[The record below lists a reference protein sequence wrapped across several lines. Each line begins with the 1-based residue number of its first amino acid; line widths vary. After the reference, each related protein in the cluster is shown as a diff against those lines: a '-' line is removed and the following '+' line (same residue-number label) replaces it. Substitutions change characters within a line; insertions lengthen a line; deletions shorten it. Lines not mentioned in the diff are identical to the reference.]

1 VLCTIGDLVE
11 DVVVWLNTE
20 LNIGSDT
27 ESIIRRTRGGS
38 AANVAMFA
46 ALTGTPSRFIG
57 QVGHDRLGTHLCE
70 VLRNSGVDVQVIS
83 DGRTGSI
90 VVLVQPNGQRSFL
103 TDRGVA
109 SHLAH
114 FDAALMND
122 VHILHVPT
130 YSLTDEPL
138 ASTCA
143 QYIASARSNGA
154 LISVDA
160 SSASVLTKYGIQRF
174 QALMQTLQP
183 DVFLCNEDEA
193 ATLGLHANNPMI
205 GAQVTVIKQGPLPVI
220 VVHQDGTSQMH
231 PVPAVDN
238 IVDTTG
244 AGDAFAAGF
253 LPAYASSRNIVAAV
267 SQGHALAS
275 RVLQCP
281 GATLNPSLQQE
292 QL

>member
-1 VLCTIGDLVE
+1 MLCTIGDLVE

-27 ESIIRRTRGGS
+27 ESVIRRTRGGS
-38 AANVAMFA
+38 AANVSMFA

-57 QVGHDRLGTHLCE
+57 QVGNDRLGSQLCE
-70 VLRNSGVDVQVIS
+70 VLRDSGVDVQVVA

-114 FDAALMND
+114 FDATLMND
-122 VHILHVPT
+122 VSILHVPT

-138 ASTCA
+138 ASTCV
-143 QYIASARSNGA
+143 QYINAARSMGA
-154 LISVDA
+154 IVSIDA
-160 SSASVLTKYGIQRF
+160 SSSSVLVQYGADRYRALIQS
-174 QALMQTLQP
+174 LQP

-193 ATLGLHANNPMI
+193 KVLGLGAKMPMA
-205 GAQVTVIKQGPLPVI
+205 GAALTVIKQGPLPVI
-220 VVHQDGTSQMH
+220 AVQHDGTTTEVAVT
-231 PVPAVDN
+231 PVAN

-253 LPAYASSRNIVAAV
+253 LPHYAQTKNIGNAIA
-267 SQGHALAS
+267 QGNALAS
-275 RVLQCP
+275 RVLQSP
-281 GATLNPSLQQE
+281 GATLNSSQQ
-292 QL
+292 

>member
-27 ESIIRRTRGGS
+27 ESVIRRTRGGS
-38 AANVAMFA
+38 AANVSMFA
-46 ALTGTPSRFIG
+46 ALTRTPSRFIG
-57 QVGHDRLGTHLCE
+57 QVGNDRLGSQLCE
-70 VLRNSGVDVQVIS
+70 VLRDSGVDVQVIA

-114 FDAALMND
+114 FDATLMND
-122 VHILHVPT
+122 VSILHVPT

-138 ASTCA
+138 ASTCL
-143 QYIASARSNGA
+143 QYINTARATGSI
-154 LISVDA
+154 ISIDA
-160 SSASVLTKYGIQRF
+160 SSSSVLKQYGTDRYR
-174 QALMQTLQP
+174 ALIQTLQP
-183 DVFLCNEDEA
+183 HVFLCNEDEA
-193 ATLGLHANNPMI
+193 KVLGL
-205 GAQVTVIKQGPLPVI
+205 GAQLPIVGAALTIIKQGPLPVI
-220 VVHQDGTSQMH
+220 AVQHDGTTTEVAVT
-231 PVPAVDN
+231 PVAN

-253 LPAYASSRNIVAAV
+253 LPHYAQTKNIGNAIA
-267 SQGHALAS
+267 QGNALAS
-275 RVLQCP
+275 RVLQSP
-281 GATLNPSLQQE
+281 GATLNSSQQ
-292 QL
+292 

>member
-27 ESIIRRTRGGS
+27 ESVIRRTRGGS
-38 AANVAMFA
+38 AANVSMFA
-46 ALTGTPSRFIG
+46 ALTQTPSRFIG
-57 QVGHDRLGTHLCE
+57 QVGNDRLGSQLCE
-70 VLRNSGVDVQVIS
+70 VLRDFGVDVQVIS

-114 FDAALMND
+114 FDAVLMSD
-122 VHILHVPT
+122 VSILHVPT

-138 ASTCA
+138 ASTCV
-143 QYIASARSNGA
+143 QYINAARATGA
-154 LISVDA
+154 LISIDA
-160 SSASVLTKYGIQRF
+160 SSSSVLKQYGTDRYRALIQS
-174 QALMQTLQP
+174 LSP

-193 ATLGLHANNPMI
+193 AVLGLGANLPMA
-205 GAQVTVIKQGPLPVI
+205 GAVLTVIKQGPLPVI
-220 VVHQDGTSQMH
+220 AVQHNGTTTDVAVT
-231 PVPAVDN
+231 PVAN

-253 LPAYASSRNIVAAV
+253 LPHYAQTKNITDAVAYGNAV
-267 SQGHALAS
+267 AS
-275 RVLQCP
+275 RVLQSP
-281 GATLNPSLQQE
+281 GATLNTSQQ
-292 QL
+292 

>member
-1 VLCTIGDLVE
+1 MLCTIGDLVE
-11 DVVVWLNTE
+11 DVVVWLNTD
-20 LNIGSDT
+20 LNVGSDT
-27 ESIIRRTRGGS
+27 ESVIRRTRGGS

-46 ALTGTPSRFIG
+46 ALTETPSRFIG
-57 QVGHDRLGTHLCE
+57 QVGHDRLGSHLCE
-70 VLRNSGVDVQVIS
+70 VLRDSGVDVQVIA

-122 VHILHVPT
+122 VSILHVPT

-138 ASTCA
+138 ASTCV
-143 QYIASARSNGA
+143 QYINAAREHKA
-154 LISVDA
+154 LVSIDA
-160 SSASVLTKYGIQRF
+160 SSSSVLQKYGVDAYRSLI
-174 QALMQTLQP
+174 ATLQP

-193 ATLGLHANNPMI
+193 GVLGLGANQPVG
-205 GAQVTVIKQGPLPVI
+205 GAELTVIKQGSLPVI
-220 VVHQDGTSQMH
+220 AVHHSGTTTEVDVP
-231 PVPAVDN
+231 PVAD

-253 LPAYASSRNIVAAV
+253 LPIYANTRDVLAAI
-267 SQGHALAS
+267 QHGNELAS
-275 RVLQCP
+275 RVVRSP
-281 GATLNPSLQQE
+281 GATMITSQPQD
-292 QL
+292 

>member
-1 VLCTIGDLVE
+1 MLCTIGDLVE

-143 QYIASARSNGA
+143 QYIASARSNGS

>member
-1 VLCTIGDLVE
+1 MLCTIGDLVE
-11 DVVVWLNTE
+11 DVVGWLTTE

-27 ESIIRRTRGGS
+27 ESVIRRTRGGS
-38 AANVAMFA
+38 AANVSMFA

-57 QVGHDRLGTHLCE
+57 QVGHDRLGSQLCE
-70 VLRNSGVDVQVIS
+70 VLRDSGVDVQVIS

-114 FDAALMND
+114 FDAMFMND
-122 VHILHVPT
+122 VSILHVPT

-138 ASTCA
+138 ASTCV
-143 QYIASARSNGA
+143 QYIKTARANGA
-154 LISVDA
+154 LISIDA
-160 SSASVLTKYGIQRF
+160 SSSSVLTQYGTDRYRALIQS
-174 QALMQTLQP
+174 MSP

-193 ATLGLHANNPMI
+193 AVLGLGANQPMA
-205 GAQVTVIKQGPLPVI
+205 GSALTVIKQGPLPVI
-220 VVHQDGTSQMH
+220 AVQHNGTTTE
-231 PVPAVDN
+231 VAVTPIAN

-253 LPAYASSRNIVAAV
+253 LPHYAQTKNINDAVAH
-267 SQGHALAS
+267 GHAVAS
-275 RVLQCP
+275 RVLQSP
-281 GATLNPSLQQE
+281 GATLNTSQQ
-292 QL
+292 

>member
-27 ESIIRRTRGGS
+27 ESVIRRTRGGS
-38 AANVAMFA
+38 AANVSMFA
-46 ALTGTPSRFIG
+46 ALTRTPSRFIG
-57 QVGHDRLGTHLCE
+57 QVGNDRLGSQLCE
-70 VLRNSGVDVQVIS
+70 VLRDSGVDVQVIA

-114 FDAALMND
+114 FDATLMND
-122 VHILHVPT
+122 VSILHVPT

-138 ASTCA
+138 ASTCL
-143 QYIASARSNGA
+143 QYINTARATGSI
-154 LISVDA
+154 ISIDA
-160 SSASVLTKYGIQRF
+160 SSSSVLKQYGTDRYR
-174 QALMQTLQP
+174 ALIQTLQP
-183 DVFLCNEDEA
+183 HVFLCNEDEA
-193 ATLGLHANNPMI
+193 KVLGL
-205 GAQVTVIKQGPLPVI
+205 GAQLPMAGAALTFIKQGPLPVI
-220 VVHQDGTSQMH
+220 AVQHDGTTTEVAVT
-231 PVPAVDN
+231 PVAN

-253 LPAYASSRNIVAAV
+253 LPHYAQTKNIGNAIA
-267 SQGHALAS
+267 QGNALAS
-275 RVLQCP
+275 RVLQSP
-281 GATLNPSLQQE
+281 GATLHSSQQ
-292 QL
+292 

>member
-1 VLCTIGDLVE
+1 MLCTIGDLVE

-27 ESIIRRTRGGS
+27 ESVIRRTRGGS
-38 AANVAMFA
+38 AANVSMFA
-46 ALTGTPSRFIG
+46 ALTGTSSRFIG
-57 QVGHDRLGTHLCE
+57 QVGNDHLGSQLCE
-70 VLRNSGVDVQVIS
+70 VLRDSGVDVQVIA

-114 FDAALMND
+114 FDATLMND
-122 VHILHVPT
+122 VSILHVPT

-138 ASTCA
+138 ASTCV
-143 QYIASARSNGA
+143 QYINAARANGA
-154 LISVDA
+154 LISIDA
-160 SSASVLTKYGIQRF
+160 SSSSVLTQYGTDRYRALIQS
-174 QALMQTLQP
+174 LSP

-193 ATLGLHANNPMI
+193 AVLGLGGNLPMA
-205 GAQVTVIKQGPLPVI
+205 GAVLTVIKQGPLPVI
-220 VVHQDGTSQMH
+220 AVQHNGTTTEVAVS
-231 PVPAVDN
+231 PVAN

-253 LPAYASSRNIVAAV
+253 LPHYAQTKSINDAVAH
-267 SQGHALAS
+267 GHAVAS
-275 RVLQCP
+275 RVLQSP
-281 GATLNPSLQQE
+281 GATLNTSQQ
-292 QL
+292 

>member
-1 VLCTIGDLVE
+1 MLCTIGDLVE

-27 ESIIRRTRGGS
+27 ESVIRRTRGGS
-38 AANVAMFA
+38 AANVSMFA

-57 QVGHDRLGTHLCE
+57 QVGHDRLGSQLCE
-70 VLRNSGVDVQVIS
+70 VLRDSGVDVQVIS

-114 FDAALMND
+114 FDAMFMND
-122 VHILHVPT
+122 VSILHVPT

-138 ASTCA
+138 ASTCL
-143 QYIASARSNGA
+143 QYINAARANGA
-154 LISVDA
+154 LISIDA
-160 SSASVLTKYGIQRF
+160 SSSSVLTQYGTDRYRTLIQS
-174 QALMQTLQP
+174 LSP

-193 ATLGLHANNPMI
+193 AVLGLGANLPMA
-205 GAQVTVIKQGPLPVI
+205 GAVLTVIKQGPLPVI
-220 VVHQDGTSQMH
+220 AVQHNGTTTEVAVT
-231 PVPAVDN
+231 PVAN

-253 LPAYASSRNIVAAV
+253 LPLYTQTKNINDAVAH
-267 SQGHALAS
+267 GHAVAS
-275 RVLQCP
+275 RVLQSP
-281 GATLNPSLQQE
+281 GATLNTSQQ
-292 QL
+292 

>member
-1 VLCTIGDLVE
+1 MLCTLGDLVE

-46 ALTGTPSRFIG
+46 SLTGTPSRFIG

-70 VLRNSGVDVQVIS
+70 VLRDSGVDVQVIS

-143 QYIASARSNGA
+143 QYIASARSNGS

-220 VVHQDGTSQMH
+220 VVHQDGTTQMH

>member
-1 VLCTIGDLVE
+1 MLCTIGDLVE

-70 VLRNSGVDVQVIS
+70 VLRDSGVDVQVIS

-143 QYIASARSNGA
+143 QYIASARSNGS

-205 GAQVTVIKQGPLPVI
+205 GAQMTVIKQGPLPVI

>member
-1 VLCTIGDLVE
+1 MLCTIGDLVE

-27 ESIIRRTRGGS
+27 ESVIRRTRGGS
-38 AANVAMFA
+38 AANVSMFA

-57 QVGHDRLGTHLCE
+57 QVGNDRLGSQLCE
-70 VLRNSGVDVQVIS
+70 VLRDSGVDVQVIA

-114 FDAALMND
+114 FDATLMND
-122 VHILHVPT
+122 VSILHVPT

-138 ASTCA
+138 ASTCL
-143 QYIASARSNGA
+143 QYINTARATGSI
-154 LISVDA
+154 ISIDA
-160 SSASVLTKYGIQRF
+160 SSSSVLMQYRTDRYR
-174 QALMQTLQP
+174 ALIQTLQP
-183 DVFLCNEDEA
+183 HVFLCNEDEA
-193 ATLGLHANNPMI
+193 KVLGL
-205 GAQVTVIKQGPLPVI
+205 GAQLPIVGAALTIIKQGPLPVI
-220 VVHQDGTSQMH
+220 AVQHDGTTTEVAVT
-231 PVPAVDN
+231 PVAN

-253 LPAYASSRNIVAAV
+253 LPHYAQTKNIGNAIA
-267 SQGHALAS
+267 QGNALAS
-275 RVLQCP
+275 RVLQSP
-281 GATLNPSLQQE
+281 GATLNTSQQ
-292 QL
+292 

>member
-1 VLCTIGDLVE
+1 MLCTIGDLVE

-70 VLRNSGVDVQVIS
+70 VLRDSGVEVQVIS

-143 QYIASARSNGA
+143 QYIASARSNGS

-160 SSASVLTKYGIQRF
+160 SSASVLTKYGILRF

-253 LPAYASSRNIVAAV
+253 LPAYASSRNIAAAV

>member
-1 VLCTIGDLVE
+1 MLCTIGDLVE

-46 ALTGTPSRFIG
+46 SLTGTPSRFIG

-70 VLRNSGVDVQVIS
+70 VLRDSGVEVQVIS

>member
-1 VLCTIGDLVE
+1 MLCTIGDLVE

-27 ESIIRRTRGGS
+27 ESVIRRTRGGS
-38 AANVAMFA
+38 AANVSMFA

-57 QVGHDRLGTHLCE
+57 QVGNDRLGSQLCE
-70 VLRNSGVDVQVIS
+70 VLRDLGIDVQVIA

-114 FDAALMND
+114 FDATLMND
-122 VHILHVPT
+122 VSILHVPT

-138 ASTCA
+138 ASTCV
-143 QYIASARSNGA
+143 QYINAARSMGA
-154 LISVDA
+154 IVSIDA
-160 SSASVLTKYGIQRF
+160 SSSSVLTQYGTDRYRALIQS
-174 QALMQTLQP
+174 LQP
-183 DVFLCNEDEA
+183 HVFLCNEDEA
-193 ATLGLHANNPMI
+193 KVLGLGAKMPMA
-205 GAQVTVIKQGPLPVI
+205 GASLTVIKQGPLPVI
-220 VVHQDGTSQMH
+220 AVQHDGTTTEVSVI
-231 PVPAVDN
+231 PVAN

-253 LPAYASSRNIVAAV
+253 LPHYAQTKNVGNAIT
-267 SQGHALAS
+267 QGNSLAS
-275 RVLQCP
+275 RVLQSP
-281 GATLNPSLQQE
+281 GATLNSSQQ
-292 QL
+292 

>member
-1 VLCTIGDLVE
+1 MLCTIGDLVE

-70 VLRNSGVDVQVIS
+70 VLRDSGVDVQVIS

-143 QYIASARSNGA
+143 QYIASARSNGV

-220 VVHQDGTSQMH
+220 VVHQDGTSQMY

>member
-20 LNIGSDT
+20 LNFGSDT
-27 ESIIRRTRGGS
+27 ESVVRRTRGGS
-38 AANVAMFA
+38 AANVTMFA

-57 QVGHDRLGTHLCE
+57 QVGHDRLGSHLCE
-70 VLRNSGVDVQVIS
+70 VLRDSGVDVQVIA

-114 FDAALMND
+114 FDATLMND
-122 VHILHVPT
+122 VSILHVPT

-138 ASTCA
+138 AATCV
-143 QYIASARSNGA
+143 QYINSARTTGA
-154 LISVDA
+154 LISLDA
-160 SSASVLTKYGIQRF
+160 SSSSVLKQYGIDRYR
-174 QALMQTLQP
+174 TLIETLKP

-193 ATLGLHANNPMI
+193 AELGVHAEQPMN
-205 GAQVTVIKQGPLPVI
+205 GAALTVIKQGPLPVI
-220 VVHQDGTSQMH
+220 AVQHDGVTVEVAVA
-231 PVPAVDN
+231 PVAH

-253 LPAYASSRNIVAAV
+253 LPHYSRTKDIVAAV
-267 SQGHALAS
+267 AHGHAVAS
-275 RVLQCP
+275 RVLQSP
-281 GATLNPSLQQE
+281 GATLNNSQQQE

>member
-1 VLCTIGDLVE
+1 MLCTIGDLVE

-70 VLRNSGVDVQVIS
+70 VLRDSGVDVQVIS

-114 FDAALMND
+114 FDDALMND

-138 ASTCA
+138 ASTCI
-143 QYIASARSNGA
+143 QYIASARSDEA

-193 ATLGLHANNPMI
+193 ATLGLHANSPMI

-253 LPAYASSRNIVAAV
+253 LPAYASSRNIAAAV

>member
-27 ESIIRRTRGGS
+27 ESVIRRTRGGS
-38 AANVAMFA
+38 AANVSMFA

-57 QVGHDRLGTHLCE
+57 QVGNDRLGSQLCE
-70 VLRNSGVDVQVIS
+70 VLRDLGIDVQVIA

-114 FDAALMND
+114 FDSTLMND
-122 VHILHVPT
+122 VNILHVPT

-138 ASTCA
+138 ASTCV
-143 QYIASARSNGA
+143 QYINAARSMGA
-154 LISVDA
+154 IVSIDA
-160 SSASVLTKYGIQRF
+160 SSSSVLTQYGTDRYRALIQS
-174 QALMQTLQP
+174 LQP
-183 DVFLCNEDEA
+183 DVFMCNEDEA
-193 ATLGLHANNPMI
+193 KVLGLVAQQPMV
-205 GAQVTVIKQGPLPVI
+205 GAALTVIKQGPLPVI
-220 VVHQDGTSQMH
+220 AVQHDGTTTEVSVM
-231 PVPAVDN
+231 PVAN

-253 LPAYASSRNIVAAV
+253 LPHYAQTKNIGNAIT
-267 SQGHALAS
+267 QGNLLAS
-275 RVLQCP
+275 RVLQSP
-281 GATLNPSLQQE
+281 GATLNSSQQ
-292 QL
+292 

>member
-27 ESIIRRTRGGS
+27 ESVIRRTRGGS
-38 AANVAMFA
+38 AANVSMFA

-57 QVGHDRLGTHLCE
+57 QVGHDRLGSHLCE
-70 VLRNSGVDVQVIS
+70 VLRDSGVDTQVIS

-122 VHILHVPT
+122 VSILHVPT

-138 ASTCA
+138 ASTCV
-143 QYIASARSNGA
+143 QYINAARANGA
-154 LISVDA
+154 LISLDA
-160 SSASVLTKYGIQRF
+160 SSASILQQYGTDRYRTLIQS
-174 QALMQTLQP
+174 LQP

-193 ATLGLHANNPMI
+193 DVLGLGAKQPMS
-205 GAQVTVIKQGPLPVI
+205 GAVFTVIKQGPLPVI
-220 VVHQDGTSQMH
+220 AVQHDGATTEVAVT
-231 PVPAVDN
+231 PVAN

-253 LPAYASSRNIVAAV
+253 LPRYAQTKNIAEAIT
-267 SQGHALAS
+267 QGNALAS
-275 RVLQCP
+275 RVLQSP
-281 GATLNPSLQQE
+281 GATLNTSQQ
-292 QL
+292 

>member
-1 VLCTIGDLVE
+1 MLCTIGDLVE

-27 ESIIRRTRGGS
+27 ESVIRRTRGGS
-38 AANVAMFA
+38 AANVSMFA

-57 QVGHDRLGTHLCE
+57 QVGHDRLGSQLCE
-70 VLRNSGVDVQVIS
+70 VLCESGVDVQVIS

-114 FDAALMND
+114 FDETLMSD
-122 VHILHVPT
+122 VSILHVPT

-138 ASTCA
+138 ASTCL
-143 QYIASARSNGA
+143 QYITAARATGA
-154 LISVDA
+154 LISIDA
-160 SSASVLTKYGIQRF
+160 SSSSVLKQYGTDHYRTLIQS
-174 QALMQTLQP
+174 LQP

-193 ATLGLHANNPMI
+193 AVLGLGEQQPMV
-205 GAQVTVIKQGPLPVI
+205 GAALTVIKQGPLPVI
-220 VVHQDGTSQMH
+220 AVQHNGTTTEVAVT
-231 PVPAVDN
+231 PVAN

-253 LPAYASSRNIVAAV
+253 LPHYAQTKNINNAVAHGNAV
-267 SQGHALAS
+267 AS
-275 RVLQCP
+275 RVLQSP
-281 GATLNPSLQQE
+281 GATLNTSQQ
-292 QL
+292 

>member
-1 VLCTIGDLVE
+1 MLCTIGDLVE

-70 VLRNSGVDVQVIS
+70 VLRDSGVEVQVIS

-205 GAQVTVIKQGPLPVI
+205 GAQMTVIKQGPLPVV

-253 LPAYASSRNIVAAV
+253 LPAYASSRNIAAAV